1 MESKRNEK
9 LDACSDRL
17 GSSVDKNANVALL
30 AKAIE
35 LNPQYAKAYYR
46 RGLCYLA
53 ILRPTEAVPDFKKAL
68 GIDPGNKSI
77 REQLQMTVKLI
88 RRIEFEKV
96 HHFNPVM
103 VDADEVWR
111 RYRSARLRPPHSNAW
126 ISSHQ
131 ADAGWTLQVNRT
143 TCHFPS

>member
-1 MESKRNEK
+1 MTRDGEEK
-9 LDACSDRL
+9 LRACSDRL
-17 GSSVDKNANVALL
+17 QISVDTKNANLASP

-96 HHFNPVM
+96 RDLIP
-103 VDADEVWR
+103 EKRLLR
-111 RYRSARLRPPHSNAW
+111 RCKGDLGRR
-126 ISSHQ
+126 
-131 ADAGWTLQVNRT
+131 D
-143 TCHFPS
+143 